1 MSYDEEQHKR
11 SRVVVETP
19 TARREV
25 VHQQTT
31 RYPEKSGFSTGM
43 VAAVALTAIAV
54 TAIVFLFLMNRGDDE
69 GNTNINVRTAAAT
82 QATPLVQ
89 TPVMVQPTPMTQATP
104 IVITQPA
111 PVIVEVP
118 VAPTTTTTVPAP
130 ATTTTTT
137 TAPPAASSGAD
148 DTTLQTRVETAFR
161 ADADISTSNVI
172 ATVLD
177 GKATITGEVK
187 TAAVKQKAERLVR
200 SVKGIASVEN
210 KVTVNPDAP

>member
-31 RYPEKSGFSTGM
+31 RYPERSGFSAGM

-54 TAIVFLFLMNRGDDE
+54 TAIVFLFLMNRGDEE

-82 QATPLVQ
+82 QPTPLAQV
-89 TPVMVQPTPMTQATP
+89 PVMVQTPMTQPTP

-118 VAPTTTTTVPAP
+118 

-137 TAPPAASSGAD
+137 TAPPAATTTTAPPPATSGAD
-148 DTTLQTRVETAFR
+148 DSSLQLKVETAFR
-161 ADADISTSNVI
+161 GDADISGSNVI

-177 GKATITGEVK
+177 GKATLTGEVS
-187 TAAVKQKAERLVR
+187 TPALKQKAERLVR
-200 SVKGIASVEN
+200 GVRGIASVEN
-210 KVTVNPDAP
+210 KITVNPDAP

>member
-31 RYPEKSGFSTGM
+31 RYPERSGFSTGM

-82 QATPLVQ
+82 QPTPLAQV
-89 TPVMVQPTPMTQATP
+89 PVMVQTPMTQPTP
-104 IVITQPA
+104 IVITQP
-111 PVIVEVP
+111 
-118 VAPTTTTTVPAP
+118 
-130 ATTTTTT
+130 
-137 TAPPAASSGAD
+137 PPASSGTD
-148 DTTLQTRVETAFR
+148 DTALQMNVEKAFR
-161 ADADISTSNVI
+161 NDTEIAVTSVI

-177 GKATITGEVK
+177 GKATLTGEVK
-187 TAAVKQKAERLVR
+187 TPALKQKAERLVR
-200 SVKGIASVEN
+200 AVKGIASVEN
-210 KVTVNPDAP
+210 KITVNPDAP

>member
-19 TARREV
+19 TERREV

-54 TAIVFLFLMNRGDDE
+54 TAIVFLFIMNSGDDE
-69 GNTNINVRTAAAT
+69 GNTNINVRTAAA
-82 QATPLVQ
+82 QP
-89 TPVMVQPTPMTQATP
+89 TPVTQVPVIVQQTPMTQPTP
-104 IVITQPA
+104 IIITQPA
-111 PVIVEVP
+111 PVVVEVP
-118 VAPTTTTTVPAP
+118 STTTTTTTVPPP

-137 TAPPAASSGAD
+137 TAPPPASSGAD
-148 DTTLQTRVETAFR
+148 DNTLQLNVEKAFR
-161 ADADISTSNVI
+161 DDPDISGSSVI

-187 TAAVKQKAERLVR
+187 TAALKQKAERLVR
-200 SVKGIASVEN
+200 TVKGIASVDN
-210 KVTVNPDAP
+210 KITVNPDAP

>member
-1 MSYDEEQHKR
+1 MSHDEEQHKR

-31 RYPEKSGFSTGM
+31 RYPERSGFSTGM

-54 TAIVFLFLMNRGDDE
+54 TAIVFLFLMNRGDEE

-82 QATPLVQ
+82 QPTPLAQV
-89 TPVMVQPTPMTQATP
+89 PVMVQTPMTQPTP

-118 VAPTTTTTVPAP
+118 

-137 TAPPAASSGAD
+137 TAPPPATTTTAPAPPPATSGAD
-148 DTTLQTRVETAFR
+148 DSSLQLKVETAFR
-161 ADADISTSNVI
+161 GDADIAGSNVI

-177 GKATITGEVK
+177 GKATLTGEVR

-200 SVKGIASVEN
+200 AVKGVASVEN
-210 KVTVNPDAP
+210 KITVNPDAP